1 MKTFIYKILIFFVV
15 FFVLYKITIGK
26 TINEIESK
34 VEFIKSKENVE
45 YIKSKIKDEIRNSL
59 TKENYISIEDA
70 QLINNF
76 LNKNKKDLKVN

>member
-1 MKTFIYKILIFFVV
+1 MKTFIYKISIFFVV

-34 VEFIKSKENVE
+34 VEFIKSKENIE
-45 YIKSKIKDEIRNSL
+45 YIKSKIKDEITNSL
-59 TKENYISIEDA
+59 TKERYISIEDA

-76 LNKNKKDLKVN
+76 LNKIKKDLKAN

>member
-1 MKTFIYKILIFFVV
+1 MKTFIYKILIFFIV
-15 FFVLYKITIGK
+15 FFILYKITIGK

-59 TKENYISIEDA
+59 TKERYISIEDA

-76 LNKNKKDLKVN
+76 LNKIKKDLKVN

>member
-1 MKTFIYKILIFFVV
+1 MKTFIYKISIFFVV

-59 TKENYISIEDA
+59 TKERYISIEDA

-76 LNKNKKDLKVN
+76 LNKIKKDLKVN

>member
-1 MKTFIYKILIFFVV
+1 MKTFIYKISIFCVV

-59 TKENYISIEDA
+59 TKERYISIEDA

-76 LNKNKKDLKVN
+76 LNKIKKDLKVN

>member
-15 FFVLYKITIGK
+15 FFILYKITIGK

-59 TKENYISIEDA
+59 TKERYISIEDA

-76 LNKNKKDLKVN
+76 LNKIKKDLKVN

>member
-15 FFVLYKITIGK
+15 FFVLYKVTISR
-26 TINEIESK
+26 TINDIESK

-59 TKENYISIEDA
+59 TKERYISIEDA

-76 LNKNKKDLKVN
+76 LNKIKKDLKVN

>member
-1 MKTFIYKILIFFVV
+1 MKTFIYKISIFFVV

-34 VEFIKSKENVE
+34 VEFIKSKENIE
-45 YIKSKIKDEIRNSL
+45 YIKSKIKDEITNSL
-59 TKENYISIEDA
+59 TKERYISIEDV

-76 LNKNKKDLKVN
+76 LNKIKKDLKVN

>member
-1 MKTFIYKILIFFVV
+1 M
-15 FFVLYKITIGK
+15 TISR

-34 VEFIKSKENVE
+34 VEFIKSKKNVE

-59 TKENYISIEDA
+59 TKERYISIEDA

-76 LNKNKKDLKVN
+76 LNKIKKDLKVN

>member
-59 TKENYISIEDA
+59 TKERYISIEDA

-76 LNKNKKDLKVN
+76 LNKIKKDLKVN

>member
-15 FFVLYKITIGK
+15 FFVLYKITIGR

-59 TKENYISIEDA
+59 TKERYISIEDA

-76 LNKNKKDLKVN
+76 LNKIKKDLKVN

>member
-34 VEFIKSKENVE
+34 VEFIKSKENIE
-45 YIKSKIKDEIRNSL
+45 YIKSKIKDEITNSL
-59 TKENYISIEDA
+59 TKERYISIEDA

-76 LNKNKKDLKVN
+76 LNKIKKDLKVN

>member
-1 MKTFIYKILIFFVV
+1 MKTFIYKISIFFVV

-76 LNKNKKDLKVN
+76 LNKIKKDLKVN